1 MSNLWVSFV
10 QDNLVLFITSG
21 YALYKTT
28 LQYYLWVLFVQDN
41 LAILPLGTLCTRQFC
56 NITSVYSLYKT
67 TLQYYLCVLF
77 VQDNLA
83 ILPLGTLCARQPCN
97 ITPGYSVQDNLAILP
112 LGTLCSL
119 QNSLLLLL
127 PTELTLKPLSD
138 ASYTSWQFCYRC

>member
-1 MSNLWVSFV
+1 MLQHVYCR
-10 QDNLVLFITSG
+10 ISG
-21 YALYKTT
+21 SALYKTT
-28 LQYYLWVLFVQDN
+28 LYYYLWVLFVQDN
-41 LAILPLGTLCTRQFC
+41 LAILPLGTLCARQPC
-56 NITSVYSLYKT
+56 NITSWYSLYKT
-67 TLQYYLCVLF
+67 ILQYYLCVLF

-112 LGTLCSL
+112 LGALCSL

-138 ASYTSWQFCYRC
+138 TSYTSWQFCYRC